1 MLPDTLASDEQA
13 APLIRD
19 SDLAPERSR
28 IRGDVDGVFLERG
41 ERNDLKRPFMGGRQ
55 HYVGGRAVLVRPQ
68 PVHRGH
74 APAVAGREPREVV
87 LRHRGDQVVA
97 DTALVLEE
105 RGRDH
110 RADRVAPPV
119 LRTGTTAPV
128 TVKAGEGVDA
138 TRLKLATEHIT
149 IGHRTSIA
157 WQLAGVALPKRSQLV
172 SSGRAGERSA
182 ARIAWF
188 VAQIPERPW
197 CFGAPAVI
205 SRRRSFFLVSDGR
218 W

>member
-1 MLPDTLASDEQA
+1 MLPDTLARDKQA

-19 SDLAPERSR
+19 SDLAPEKSR
-28 IRGDVDGVFLERG
+28 IWGDVDGVLLERS
-41 ERNDLKRPFMGGRQ
+41 ERNDVKRPLMGGRQ
-55 HYVGGRAVLVRPQ
+55 HHVGGRAVIVRPQ
-68 PVHRGH
+68 PVQSGH
-74 APAVAGREPREVV
+74 APAVAGREPGEVV
-87 LRHRGDQVVA
+87 LRHRGDQVIA
-97 DTALVLEE
+97 DTTLVLEE

-157 WQLAGVALPKRSQLV
+157 WQASRRRAPEALAARLE
-172 SSGRAGERSA
+172 RAGERPLGW
-182 ARIAWF
+182 RIAWF

-205 SRRRSFFLVSDGR
+205 SRRRSVFLVSDGR